1 VKCKK
6 EGKKGRCGPNSELA
20 RLWGPQTLNY
30 AVPRRARNMN
40 QPVVHNRLQNFRHG
54 KKNPELC
61 RVNTIEMALACIR
74 TPQAE
79 VLK

>member
-1 VKCKK
+1 MW
-6 EGKKGRCGPNSELA
+6 SEFRTSETVGSPDIKSCLA
-20 RLWGPQTLNY
+20 KAGQEHEPTGSTL
-30 AVPRRARNMN
+30 
-40 QPVVHNRLQNFRHG
+40 QITELRHG
-54 KKNPELC
+54 KKKNRELC